1 MGKLVY
7 LAGPI
12 TGLSY
17 SEVTDWREKVKV
29 DLADVG
35 LVGLS
40 PMRYKKFLGEE
51 RVIKDAYQKIP
62 LASQRGL
69 TTRDRFDVG
78 RSDVILA
85 NVLQA
90 QKVSLGTVLELGWAD
105 CLRKPIILVIE
116 ESGNCHDHAMLREI
130 SSFRVS
136 DLDDAVDL
144 VKSLLLE

>member
-17 SEVTDWREKVKV
+17 SGVIDWREKVKV

-40 PMRYKKFLGEE
+40 PMRHKKFLGEE

-85 NVLQA
+85 NVLRA

-105 CLRKPIILVIE
+105 CLRKPVILVIE
-116 ESGNCHDHAMLREI
+116 ENGNCHDHAMLREI
-130 SSFRVS
+130 VSFRVS
-136 DLDDAVDL
+136 DLDDAIDL
-144 VKSLLLE
+144 AKSLLLE